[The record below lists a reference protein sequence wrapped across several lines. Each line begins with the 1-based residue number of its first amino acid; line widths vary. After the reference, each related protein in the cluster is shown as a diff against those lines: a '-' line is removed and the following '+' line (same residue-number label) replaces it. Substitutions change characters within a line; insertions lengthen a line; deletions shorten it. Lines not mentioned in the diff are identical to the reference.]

1 MRNQYCPNVDRLVS
15 CILLNLIE
23 LTPMRFGIDFNLL
36 WQTKATYLRAREPE
50 RVVARLFE
58 KTWCAPPNC
67 GSNTYTFYIGK
78 SRPIFGK
85 ALAFRTLRTCI
96 GPKSN

>member
-1 MRNQYCPNVDRLVS
+1 MRGFCQTRLESTRRRFSIAVRTLKSVVAFVIVHLYSPMTNDKCPMTNQYCPNVDRLVS

-50 RVVARLFE
+50 RVVARL
-58 KTWCAPPNC
+58 
-67 GSNTYTFYIGK
+67 
-78 SRPIFGK
+78 
-85 ALAFRTLRTCI
+85 
-96 GPKSN
+96 